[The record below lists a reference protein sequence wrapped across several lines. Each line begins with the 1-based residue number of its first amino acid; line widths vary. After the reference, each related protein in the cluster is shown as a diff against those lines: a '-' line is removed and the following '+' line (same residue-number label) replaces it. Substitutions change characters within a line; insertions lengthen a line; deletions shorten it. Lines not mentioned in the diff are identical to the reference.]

1 MTTVLDTDS
10 RFIPA
15 LAQVDYLLSTNRSAA
30 RRLFARSLVEATPE
44 EFGFLDEMAEMF
56 SRYPFR
62 EAQSWLTGV
71 ALRRPELSD
80 LIIACAPDTDPGLY
94 SRRQA
99 GLDIV
104 EVELE
109 QAYLPRSDFRCGGPR
124 DLALHRP
131 PTRAMDAA
139 RMRPDRVAERIRRRT
154 QPAATEQMSERRHAQ
169 AAYDDYTTRHAY
181 RVDIDEASPPATEL
195 DRRPRHSGR
204 VDRRPELADDHR
216 RRMWDSVYFDHVA
229 DQYTVELRDAWD
241 AARRPATADRAAA
254 EAHAMLQAAGDLPA
268 TRRPQQHQPSRR
280 RISDAERQA
289 FAKDRTGI
297 DPDDGREPIPY
308 QGNGIDDVH
317 AAMHPVAG
325 WRCVSCFIERALSDQ
340 RPLHQRGGHLVSD
353 DGLCGECREALH
365 PGIPSLPQPFTFD
378 QFVLSRCLYLTR
390 AYPQA
395 AVALLAEVYRRAAPH
410 PICRIINRF
419 CHHHFGAPAVAANR
433 TAPPATTRR
442 PAPARTPRRPTL
454 GAGQHHG
461 RCDGCV
467 TPTIVNADG
476 YCTPCRIRLGLHSP
490 TDTSA
495 A

>member
-1 MTTVLDTDS
+1 LTTALDTDS
-10 RFIPA
+10 RLIAA
-15 LAQVDYLLSTNRSAA
+15 LAQVDYLLSTDRRAA
-30 RRLFARSLVEATPE
+30 HRLFARSLVEATPE

-56 SRYPFR
+56 SRHPFR
-62 EAQSWLTGV
+62 EAQSWLTSV
-71 ALRRPELSD
+71 ALRRPELTD

-94 SRRQA
+94 WRRQA

-109 QAYLPRSDFRCGGPR
+109 QAYLPRSDFRRGGPH

-139 RMRPDRVAERIRRRT
+139 RMRPDRVAERIRRRP
-154 QPAATEQMSERRHAQ
+154 QPATAEQMSERRRAQ

-181 RVDIDEASPPATEL
+181 RIDNDDASAPDTEF
-195 DRRPRHSGR
+195 DRHPRHHGR
-204 VDRRPELADDHR
+204 IDRRPELAADHR
-216 RRMWDSVYFDHVA
+216 QKFWDTAYFDHVA

-241 AARRPATADRAAA
+241 ASRRPPTADRAAA
-254 EAHAMLQAAGDLPA
+254 EAQAMLQAAGDLPA
-268 TRRPQQHQPSRR
+268 TRRPQQRQPSRR

-289 FAKDRTGI
+289 FARDRTGI

-317 AAMHPVAG
+317 AAMRPVSG

-340 RPLHQRGGHLVSD
+340 RPLHRRDGHLLSD
-353 DGLCGECREALH
+353 DGLCGECREDH
-365 PGIPSLPQPFTFD
+365 QPGIPALSHPFTFD
-378 QFVLSRCLYLTR
+378 QFVLSRCQHLIGT
-390 AYPQA
+390 YPQA
-395 AVALLAEVYRRAAPH
+395 AFALLAEVYRRAAPH
-410 PICRIINRF
+410 PVCRIINRV
-419 CHHHFGAPAVAANR
+419 CHHHFGIPAVAAHR

-476 YCTPCRIRLGLHSP
+476 YCTPCRIRLGLH
-490 TDTSA
+490 TTADTSA
-495 A
+495 T